1 MVLVDTIN
9 EEMKK
14 ISDERKKEDH
24 FQQTLM
30 RKSYENYLLDTDIT
44 MNNNFFE
51 ITMYRTEI
59 NILLIVKL
67 TLLLQNFES

>member
-1 MVLVDTIN
+1 
-9 EEMKK
+9 
-14 ISDERKKEDH
+14 
-24 FQQTLM
+24 M

-67 TLLLQNFES
+67 TPLLISKILKVECNIGVTCSRSQINYRMGPF